1 MTAEITI
8 TSLDETSFMTL
19 EVTEQEFKLLKRI
32 ESGLIQTDG
41 SPEFHVRDFSQI
53 ESERKAAEAAMRA
66 AESKQ
71 LAHALGQ
78 DVESKSAMQTAFEKA
93 MKKSK

>member
-41 SPEFHVRDFSQI
+41 SPEFHGRDFSQI
-53 ESERKAAEAAMRA
+53 QSE
-66 AESKQ
+66 
-71 LAHALGQ
+71 
-78 DVESKSAMQTAFEKA
+78 
-93 MKKSK
+93 